1 MSVDKDQVI
10 SECINY
16 EFPAYLKKKSL
27 QGEAVAVRNMM
38 VDCNKTISVGFW
50 ISDGKWKRLQLDKI
64 EAKPTEVDGEKT
76 TVIPIKINKLTD
88 VLKCDIVV
96 SKRKN
101 VDNDPEDIVIS
112 KQLELYP
119 SIIELDERKDQKVIF
134 NRRDTFQNLNLVA
147 SDLKPVLVMP
157 SFTLTSSRELDELLD
172 LTDDT
177 SKFPFICKPNILR
190 GNDSDHHMKIVY
202 KKEDFTDLNFE
213 EYLFQPMVKHKGL
226 LKVFV
231 IGEVFY
237 VAVRPSV
244 NSFMDEK
251 QCKMFVTSEWKSLKP
266 NDIDLNMYLRDSVS
280 DETIRNLMHVMA
292 IHFKLSL
299 YGVDLIIAEDD
310 SPFIIDVNVF
320 PGYSEMIQNRGIDYV
335 HDAILS
341 LALQKFKSIGT

>member
-1 MSVDKDQVI
+1 M
-10 SECINY
+10 
-16 EFPAYLKKKSL
+16 
-27 QGEAVAVRNMM
+27 
-38 VDCNKTISVGFW
+38 
-50 ISDGKWKRLQLDKI
+50 
-64 EAKPTEVDGEKT
+64 
-76 TVIPIKINKLTD
+76 
-88 VLKCDIVV
+88 
-96 SKRKN
+96 
-101 VDNDPEDIVIS
+101 
-112 KQLELYP
+112 
-119 SIIELDERKDQKVIF
+119 IF

-202 KKEDFTDLNFE
+202 KKEDFTDLNFD

-251 QCKMFVTSEWKSLKP
+251 QCKILVTSEWKSLKP

-335 HDAILS
+335 HDTILS